1 MDTRSTDGQNKSPLT
16 FGIYWRKLG
25 FFGSFFVAG
34 LVGIIFISHFNADSA
49 DFDYAVYS
57 DNPVSDIYLS
67 QNGKV
72 KIGDRSTDKINIL
85 KDFDEI
91 RTPVIDSPG
100 IYMDQFAVNL
110 HLPDNLD
117 ANDTQFE
124 TLAIHGV
131 DSAES
136 FISDEHTIVYRAYG
150 IGPSSTISIVAKVPK
165 GAITYSL
172 LDKILFSVRSLS
184 LKQWL
189 LFSFLIPLV
198 TTSYLFVFLYVKLRQ
213 QHVGISAEN
222 ITALPASIPPAVVGA
237 LYRQKVTAREI
248 AATLVDL
255 AIRGNIYILDRDR
268 DFAFAKN
275 RFDTRLLGYE
285 KILLSKIF
293 TEHVFSNRQEIEQR
307 INDHLYSRKISLYTT
322 GVYALATR
330 LGYFKVNPQTLHGR
344 YRLGGIAAFL
354 LSLVG
359 FLVSFSFSD
368 YPYLSFV
375 WIGMMASSLLFIAL
389 AQKIPIRTDGGRTAT
404 GQWLAFRRYLSSKE
418 KISFSYENAEIFQRF
433 LPYAIV
439 LDCEVA
445 WAKRFSEQNFE
456 IPKWFVSSKGGFGLQ
471 DFCLS
476 LFPIVSYISQGLSSV
491 REPGFE

>member
-1 MDTRSTDGQNKSPLT
+1 VDTGSTNSQNKSPLT

-25 FFGSFFVAG
+25 FFGSFFIAG
-34 LVGIIFISHFNADSA
+34 LIGVIFISHFNADSA

-67 QNGKV
+67 QNGKI
-72 KIGDRSTDKINIL
+72 KIGEVAKDKVNIL
-85 KDFDEI
+85 GDFDEI

-100 IYMDQFAVNL
+100 IYMDQFVVNL
-110 HLPDNLD
+110 HLPDNID
-117 ANDTQFE
+117 ANDIQYE
-124 TLAIHGV
+124 ILAIHGV
-131 DSAES
+131 DSTES
-136 FISDEHTIVYRAYG
+136 FISDQRTIVYRAYG
-150 IGPSSTISIVAKVPK
+150 IGPSATISVVAKIPK
-165 GAITYSL
+165 GLITYSA
-172 LDKILFSVRSLS
+172 LDNLLFSLRSFS
-184 LKQWL
+184 LKKWL
-189 LFSFLIPLV
+189 LFSFLIPLI
-198 TTSYLFVFLYVKLRQ
+198 TTSYLVIFLYIKLKQ
-213 QHVGISAEN
+213 QKVEIPADEVSS
-222 ITALPASIPPAVVGA
+222 LPTSIPPAVAGA

-255 AIRGNIYILDRDR
+255 AIRGNIFILDRDR

-275 RFDTRLLGYE
+275 RFDNRLLGYE

-293 TEHVFSNRQEIEQR
+293 TEHVFSNRQQIEQR

-368 YPYLSFV
+368 YPYLSFI
-375 WIGMMASSLLFIAL
+375 WIGMMASSLLFIGL
-389 AQKIPIRTDGGRTAT
+389 AQKIPIRTDSGRSVT
-404 GQWLAFRRYLSSKE
+404 GQWLAFRRYLSSKD
-418 KISFSYENAEIFQRF
+418 KIPFSYDNAELFQRF

-445 WAKRFSEQNFE
+445 WAKRFSEQNFV

-476 LFPIVSYISQGLSSV
+476 LFPIVSYIAQGLSSV